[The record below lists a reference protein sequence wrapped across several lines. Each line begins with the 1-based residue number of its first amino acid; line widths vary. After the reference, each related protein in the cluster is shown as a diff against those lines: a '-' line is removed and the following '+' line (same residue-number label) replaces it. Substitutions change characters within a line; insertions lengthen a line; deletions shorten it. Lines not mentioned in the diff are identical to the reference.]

1 MKLKGLGLRS
11 GTDRLWHSVS
21 LLLLKGLGLRSGT
34 DRLWHSVSLL
44 LLTSSH
50 NFPPEYHQNIYYSGI
65 SSFQKGFLV
74 HDASWEQET
83 EVPDLSFI
91 NLPNNHNDLISW
103 LLFLFVKFK

>member
-21 LLLLKGLGLRSGT
+21 LLLL
-34 DRLWHSVSLL
+34 
-44 LLTSSH
+44 LTSSH
-50 NFPPEYHQNIYYSGI
+50 IFRPEDHQNIYYSGI
-65 SSFQKGFLV
+65 SSFQNGFLV

-91 NLPNNHNDLISW
+91 NLPYNHNDRITLAA
-103 LLFLFVKFK
+103 LFVCKV